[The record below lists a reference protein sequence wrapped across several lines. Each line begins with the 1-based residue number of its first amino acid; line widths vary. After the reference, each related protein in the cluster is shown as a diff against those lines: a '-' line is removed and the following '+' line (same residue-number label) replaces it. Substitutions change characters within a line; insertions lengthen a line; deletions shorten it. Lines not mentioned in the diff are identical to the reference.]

1 MEALRNYSE
10 VIMKTV
16 LITGAN
22 GGLGTCLIK
31 KYCSEGYRVFAFD
44 YKLDQNA
51 AEMEKEL
58 ENLEIFSFI
67 DVRDTISIEKAWKL
81 VAAKTDKIDILI
93 NAAAIL
99 PENSARV
106 LEEFNIEG
114 ALDVYSTNALGPL
127 RIVQRFLNMVRNSE
141 EKTIVN
147 ISSEAG
153 SISTHNNYIN
163 RYDYCMSKAALNMQ
177 SVILQRYLHPENIRV
192 VVIHPGWM
200 KTVMG
205 GEDAPIL
212 PEISADGIFDLV
224 VKCRNDVGCGIY
236 FDYDGCERSW

>member
-1 MEALRNYSE
+1 MRS
-10 VIMKTV
+10 V

-22 GGLGTCLIK
+22 GGLGTCLVK
-31 KYCSEGYRVFAFD
+31 KYCSEGYQVFAFD
-44 YKLDQNA
+44 YKLDENSTK
-51 AEMEKEL
+51 METGL
-58 ENLEIFSFI
+58 GNLELFSFI
-67 DVRDTISIEKAWKL
+67 DVRDPNSIEKALKL

-99 PENSARV
+99 PDNSVNV
-106 LEEFNIEG
+106 LEMFNIEG

-127 RIVQRFLNMVRNSE
+127 RMVQKFLHMVRNSE
-141 EKTIVN
+141 GKTIVN

-153 SISTHNNYIN
+153 SLSTHNNYIN

-192 VVIHPGWM
+192 IAIHPGWM

-205 GEDAPIL
+205 GEEAPIL

-224 VKCRNDVGCGIY
+224 CSCRNDFECGIY
-236 FDYDGCERSW
+236 FDYDGCQRSW

>member
-1 MEALRNYSE
+1 
-10 VIMKTV
+10 MKTV

-31 KYCSEGYRVFAFD
+31 KYCSEGYQVFAFD
-44 YKLDQNA
+44 YKLDENSVK
-51 AEMEKEL
+51 MEKEL
-58 ENLEIFSFI
+58 DNLVLFSFI
-67 DVRDTISIEKAWKL
+67 DVRDSVSIDNALDL

-99 PENSARV
+99 PANSANV
-106 LEEFNIEG
+106 LETFNIEG
-114 ALDVYSTNALGPL
+114 ALEVYSTNALGPL
-127 RIVQRFLNMVRNSE
+127 RMVQKFLPLIRNSE
-141 EKTIVN
+141 GKTIVN

-153 SISTHNNYIN
+153 SLSTNNDYIN

-177 SVILQRYLHPENIRV
+177 SVILQRYLRPENIRIV
-192 VVIHPGWM
+192 AVHPGWM

-212 PEISADGIFDLV
+212 PEVSADGIFDLV
-224 VKCRNDVGCGIY
+224 GTCRSDGECGIY
-236 FDYDGCERSW
+236 FDYDGCQRSW

>member
-1 MEALRNYSE
+1 
-10 VIMKTV
+10 MKTV

-22 GGLGTCLIK
+22 GGLGTCLVK
-31 KYCSEGYRVFAFD
+31 KYCSEGYRVFALD
-44 YKLDQNA
+44 YKLDKNSA
-51 AEMEKEL
+51 KMKKEL
-58 ENLEIFSFI
+58 ENIELFSFI
-67 DVRDTISIEKAWKL
+67 DVRDSVSVERARDL
-81 VAAKTDKIDILI
+81 VAAKTDRIDILI

-99 PENSARV
+99 PENSANV
-106 LEEFNIEG
+106 LEELDIEG

-127 RIVQRFLNMVRNSE
+127 RIVQKFLNMVRNSE

-153 SISTHNNYIN
+153 SLSTHNNYIN

-177 SVILQRYLHPENIRV
+177 SVILQRYLYPENIRV
-192 VVIHPGWM
+192 VAIHPGWM
-200 KTVMG
+200 KTAMG

-212 PEISADGIFDLV
+212 PEVSADGIFDLV
-224 VKCRNDVGCGIY
+224 KTCRSDFGCGIY